1 MKILVVNCGSSSL
14 KYKLFDMEKEEPT
27 AEGAIQRIG
36 IDDTALEHEVAGG
49 AKLKKNVIAPD
60 HDAAMKVVIDVL
72 TDPDKGILKDVSE
85 ISAVGHR
92 IVHGG
97 ERLTKPTLVN
107 DATMRELEHCI
118 DLAPLHT
125 RAHIMGINACLKVM
139 GDIPQVIVVDTAFHM
154 TLPGYAFMYGIPYE
168 YYEKYSVRKYGFH
181 GTSHMY
187 VSRRAAAI
195 LNQPLETLKTITC
208 HLGNGASVD
217 AVTGGKAIDTSMGF
231 TPLAGLLM
239 GTRSGDIDPAVV
251 TYIMEKENISPEH
264 ANHEFLNKE
273 SGLLGVSGLSSDM
286 RDIVRAM
293 NEGHERAKLAFDMFC
308 YRVQKYIGAFMV
320 AMEGL
325 DALVFTAGIGENQGE
340 VREAICKR
348 LEFLGVK
355 LDLEK
360 NKRPKQEMIISTPDS
375 KINVLVIPT
384 NEELVIARETV
395 TLVSKKAAC

>member
-1 MKILVVNCGSSSL
+1 
-14 KYKLFDMEKEEPT
+14 
-27 AEGAIQRIG
+27 
-36 IDDTALEHEVAGG
+36 
-49 AKLKKNVIAPD
+49 
-60 HDAAMKVVIDVL
+60 
-72 TDPDKGILKDVSE
+72 
-85 ISAVGHR
+85 
-92 IVHGG
+92 
-97 ERLTKPTLVN
+97 
-107 DATMRELEHCI
+107 
-118 DLAPLHT
+118 
-125 RAHIMGINACLKVM
+125 MGINACLKVM